1 MDDSVKN
8 IDRSEPIYSIGD
20 VVKMTGVSKARLNDY
35 DKKGILVPKRAKKDI
50 DQDWRLYS
58 EDDIDRLQKIDVL
71 LAYGFLLKEIEKII
85 DGEVDLFEAFDEK
98 LADLRNQENRIRNL
112 IFFAKFADLSDGDL
126 YANLSMGPQDIDEMA
141 NLVRQ
146 QITYQQ
152 SSERIASISETEWNE
167 RFQDLDLIIE
177 DFMSLNEED
186 GIDGIEVQIERF
198 YSWWMNCL
206 DSDDNARK
214 YLNFWSIF
222 EDNPIIAAEVERVGG
237 ETATANLEMWAFYI
251 EMKKLMANVFEQVAE
266 VASLTDKDVL
276 LAMAKAENLVDTITN
291 TIGIDSADRNL
302 GTFELCMYL
311 IEYMKRIWGDGE
323 LREFLELKDVAHFSH
338 GDLDLCIYVLALMT
352 GSPEEYLDDE
362 DLLPKPKTT
371 TEGS

>member
-1 MDDSVKN
+1 MDRSAKN
-8 IDRSEPIYSIGD
+8 IDRNEPIYSIGD

-58 EDDIDRLQKIDVL
+58 EDDIDRLQRIDVL

-85 DGEVDLFEAFDEK
+85 DGEIDLFDAFDEK
-98 LADLRNQENRIRNL
+98 LAELRNQENRIRNL
-112 IFFAKFADLSDGDL
+112 LFFAKFADLSDGDL

-141 NLVRQ
+141 NLARQ
-146 QITYQQ
+146 QLTYQQ
-152 SSERIASISETEWNE
+152 SSEHIATISEIEWNE
-167 RFQDLDLIIE
+167 RFEDLDRIIE

-186 GIDGIEVQIERF
+186 GIDGIETQIECF
-198 YSWWMNCL
+198 YSWWLSCL
-206 DSDDNARK
+206 DCDESARK

-237 ETATANLEMWAFYI
+237 KTAAATLQMWAFYI
-251 EMKKLMANVFEQVAE
+251 EMKKLMANVFELVEE
-266 VASLTDKDVL
+266 VASLANKDTL
-276 LAMAKAENLVDTITN
+276 LAIAKAENLVDVIAN
-291 TIGIDSADRNL
+291 TMGIDSADRNL
-302 GTFELCMYL
+302 GIFELCMYL

-338 GDLDLCIYVLALMT
+338 GDLDLCFYILALMT
-352 GSPEEYLDDE
+352 GNPEEYLVDE
-362 DLLPKPKTT
+362 DLLPHPKND